1 MKRDRERGNNKGN
14 IWEVS
19 IFFYGKYQIFAFKFI
34 KINFGNQQERERKK
48 EGEGGMEKRQ
58 REREIL
64 SERGRERVGE

>member
-1 MKRDRERGNNKGN
+1 MKRERERKNNKG
-14 IWEVS
+14 S
-19 IFFYGKYQIFAFKFI
+19 QYIFYNKYQIFAFKFI